1 MVKSHYL
8 ELINQNTP
16 NLNKRIWK
24 LKAPLKIKIFLWY
37 LRRGVILTKDNLAK
51 RNWQGNQQCCF
62 CHENE
67 RIQHLFFDCR
77 FARMVLASV
86 YAAWGIP
93 KPHNMPSMCGSW
105 LNGISKEYKP
115 LVLLGA
121 TALCWSVWLCRNA
134 VVFDNK
140 KSSFLQVNYS
150 TTHWL
155 RTWAILQKYTLQDK
169 LVAASH
175 FLAQVAKDFFARA
188 HG

>member
-1 MVKSHYL
+1 MEIKSPTQDKN
-8 ELINQNTP
+8 IP
-16 NLNKRIWK
+16 
-24 LKAPLKIKIFLWY
+24 WY

-67 RIQHLFFDCR
+67 TIQHLFFDCR
-77 FARMVLASV
+77 FARMVWVLV

-105 LNGISKEYKP
+105 LNRIPKEYKP

-121 TALCWSVWLCRNA
+121 AALCWSVWRCRNG

-140 KSSFLQVNYS
+140 NLPFCRLFTQ
-150 TTHWL
+150 L
-155 RTWAILQKYTLQDK
+155 RTDSICGLSFRSILCRTSL
-169 LVAASH
+169 
-175 FLAQVAKDFFARA
+175 
-188 HG
+188 